1 MSLIA
6 TGPQLRAARNA
17 LRWSIETLSAKA
29 GISMRT
35 IIRYEDVD
43 GIPPTRSENL
53 EKLVR
58 TLESAGIEF
67 IGTPD
72 DGPGIRIY
80 STSSDPSST

>member
-1 MSLIA
+1 MKNA

-17 LRWSIETLSAKA
+17 LGWSIEFLSTKT

-35 IIRYEDVD
+35 IIRYEDVE
-43 GIPPTRSENL
+43 GIPPTRSGNL
-53 EKLVR
+53 EAIIV

-67 IGTPD
+67 IGAPD

-80 STSSDPSST
+80 SAPSKTLTTL